1 MCVSQIILRLSNY
14 LLLSH
19 LAEDLT
25 FSPALTN
32 TAKNLFVF
40 DRLVLYGLPGD
51 KTDMN
56 RWSEV
61 AKKG

>member
-1 MCVSQIILRLSNY
+1 MCVSDIILRLSNY
-14 LLLSH
+14 LPLSH

-25 FSPALTN
+25 FSPAVTN
-32 TAKNLFVF
+32 TAKTCLSF

>member
-1 MCVSQIILRLSNY
+1 MCASEIILRLSNY
-14 LLLSH
+14 LPLSH

>member
-1 MCVSQIILRLSNY
+1 MRNYFKAVKLPAAVSLRRGSDVLCCRNK
-14 LLLSH
+14 H
-19 LAEDLT
+19 RE
-25 FSPALTN
+25 
-32 TAKNLFVF
+32 NLFVF